1 MAQLSDAKARNIK
14 PDDTP
19 LPHGG
24 VTGLTLHPST
34 TKGRGKWVFRFVSP
48 VTKKRRNAGLGTYP
62 EISIADAG
70 KQGQSMRELLAKGS
84 DPLDHRELESNKPSI
99 PTFAD
104 AVHQVHDSLRPG
116 WKNPKHEKQWL
127 KTLEDYA
134 LPAIGHLTVDMLTPS
149 HFANLL
155 KPIWLSV
162 PDTAKRVKQRMHA
175 VMDWAWAHEYCNS
188 NPVKVVHK
196 LLPIQPTKD
205 EHTKHHPAM
214 DWRYVPTFVHQH
226 LSEIDQFDAGKSLML
241 FVMLTGCRS
250 KEAREMTWDEINWDK
265 SIWLIPAERMKAKQM
280 HRVPLSKQAVALLK
294 NMIGLHSSLVFP
306 SPRKQVPLSDMA
318 LTSFLR
324 RVKAPSTTP
333 GRHATAHGFRSTLR
347 DWCSEQGYP
356 KDLAERAL
364 AHKVENKV
372 EAAYH
377 RTDLLEQ
384 RRPMMDTWAEFIANS
399 QPSK

>member
-1 MAQLSDAKARNIK
+1 MALLTDTKARNLK
-14 PDDTP
+14 PDDKAIA
-19 LPHGG
+19 HGG

-34 TKGRGKWVFRFVSP
+34 AKGRGNWVLRYVSP
-48 VTKKRRNAGLGTYP
+48 VTGKRRNAGLGIYP
-62 EISIADAG
+62 EISIAEAG
-70 KQGQSMRELLAKGS
+70 KHGQSMRELLAKGL
-84 DPLDHRELESNKPSI
+84 DPLDHKRMENNKPTI
-99 PTFAD
+99 PTFAE
-104 AVHQVHDSLRPG
+104 AARQVHSSLKDG

-155 KPIWLSV
+155 KPIWISV

-205 EHTKHHPAM
+205 EHAKHHPAM
-214 DWRYVPTFVHQH
+214 DWRHVPSFVHQH
-226 LSEIDQFDAGKSLML
+226 LSKIDQFDAGKSLML
-241 FVMLTGCRS
+241 FVILTGCRS

-265 SIWLIPAERMKAKQM
+265 SVWLIPATRMKAKQT

-306 SPRKQVPLSDMA
+306 SPQKQVPLSDMA

-333 GRHATAHGFRSTLR
+333 GRYATAHGFRSTLR

-356 KDLAERAL
+356 RDLAERAL

-377 RTDLLEQ
+377 RTDLLDQ
-384 RRPMMDTWAEFIANS
+384 RRPMMDAWAEFIVNS